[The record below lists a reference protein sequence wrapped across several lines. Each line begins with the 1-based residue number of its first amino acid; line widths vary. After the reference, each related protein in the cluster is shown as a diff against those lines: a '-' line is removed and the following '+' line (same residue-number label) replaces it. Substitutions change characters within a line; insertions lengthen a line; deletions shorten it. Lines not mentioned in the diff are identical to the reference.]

1 MKEKILHIISKSLKV
16 DLKLLEDNFGPGDI
30 PEWDSLANKELILAN
45 NEI

>member
-30 PEWDSLANKELILAN
+30 PELILVN